1 MFDMIGIVVADMAK
15 ALDFYRLF
23 DLDLPSDPGGEDHV
37 ETTLPNG
44 MRLAWDSQALMK
56 QLQSDWQEP
65 RGHRMGLAFK
75 CASPAAVDQLYAK
88 ILAAG
93 YRGSKDP
100 WDAFWGQR
108 YAVVLDPDGNLIDL
122 FAPLD

>member
-1 MFDMIGIVVADMAK
+1 MFDMIGIVVADMDK
-15 ALDFYRLF
+15 ALNFYRLF
-23 DLDLPSDPGGEDHV
+23 DLDLPSDSGGENHV

-44 MRLAWDSQALMK
+44 MRLAWDSQSLIK
-56 QLQSDWQEP
+56 SLHEHWEEP
-65 RGHRMGLAFK
+65 RGHRMNMAFK
-75 CASPAAVDQLYAK
+75 CASPAAVDELYAK

-93 YRGSKDP
+93 YASSKEP

-108 YAVVLDPDGNLIDL
+108 YAVVLDPDGNLVDL